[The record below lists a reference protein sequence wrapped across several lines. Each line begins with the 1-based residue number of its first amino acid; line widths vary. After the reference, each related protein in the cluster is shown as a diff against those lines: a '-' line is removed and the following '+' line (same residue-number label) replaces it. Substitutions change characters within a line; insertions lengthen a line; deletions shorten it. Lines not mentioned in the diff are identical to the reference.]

1 MRVLKKCMKGSVT
14 IEYTLLLP
22 ILMVV
27 YTFLVVVALFQYN
40 QCLLETNL
48 YLIGNQG
55 MELARQDGEGRITV
69 LKSKAARLYQEK
81 YIMVED
87 VRTMY
92 SVKGNHVE
100 IVATGKIRN
109 PLNFIGLGEEVWELY
124 AKCEQEVLDTTSILR
139 LYKNIRDRLQSQ
151 IQKEE

>member
-1 MRVLKKCMKGSVT
+1 
-14 IEYTLLLP
+14 
-22 ILMVV
+22 
-27 YTFLVVVALFQYN
+27 
-40 QCLLETNL
+40 
-48 YLIGNQG
+48 
-55 MELARQDGEGRITV
+55 
-69 LKSKAARLYQEK
+69 
-81 YIMVED
+81 
-87 VRTMY
+87 MY

-109 PLNFIGLGEEVWELY
+109 PLNFIGLGEEMWELY